1 MVTNNSMEAF
11 NYIEP
16 HLTKMQHKVFRVIED
31 SDKPLTAIQIAE
43 VLDKRINAVTPRLN
57 ELLYDSHKIKIVSN
71 TVEIKGK
78 QKSLYAVRQ
87 ENDPIAKR
95 EKSWKDKYFDLS
107 AEYQQLRIEFE
118 ELQNRKMTLDALAN
132 EEKNSK

>member
-1 MVTNNSMEAF
+1 MISKNSIEARNF
-11 NYIEP
+11 VKP
-16 HLTKMQHKVFRVIED
+16 HLTKMQDKVFNVLVIHG
-31 SDKPLTAIQIAE
+31 KPLTAIQIAE

-132 EEKNSK
+132 EEKK